1 MSLKMQQSSKIPAFR
16 QIFGISRFTIKKN
29 LILEP
34 IGKSAPKFTTDS
46 RSHTFYR
53 EKGTPT
59 ALLCAA
65 QGAPIPSTRLN
76 NLL

>member
-1 MSLKMQQSSKIPAFR
+1 MANDFENSSIQADFCNFKFYNP
-16 QIFGISRFTIKKN
+16 KN

-76 NLL
+76 DLL